1 MSDFV
6 KPKVVDKIFDLPV
19 VHDTYDAL
27 VRLSTPLS
35 PYVEKVGA
43 LAFVVDQALDLKAG
57 LESKA
62 PELVKTSYSTALNK
76 VSPNY

>member
-1 MSDFV
+1 MV
-6 KPKVVDKIFDLPV
+6 L
-19 VHDTYDAL
+19 DTYDAV

-57 LESKA
+57 LQNKV
-62 PELVKTSYSTALNK
+62 PEMVKTGYSTALAK
-76 VSPNY
+76 VNQNYEPEP